1 MNHVPAGAIVTP
13 GYDVSHYQA
22 TSIHEK
28 MKAAGKVFCII
39 KADEGGTIIDSLWKA
54 HYLAAKAAGMLVGF
68 YNYYHPKQNPHAQ
81 SAHMLKLIGTVHG
94 DLPPMCDFET
104 TDGLN
109 AHASSD
115 SAFAFCMDLKKATGQ
130 EPILY
135 GGPYFLRDNAQVDG
149 RFAEFRLMIAHY
161 GPKPSVGPLV
171 PAPWKAWTFWQFT
184 ETAGIDLDLF
194 QGSVDQLK
202 ALALS

>member
-1 MNHVPAGAIVTP
+1 MNHVPIGAVVTP

-28 MKAAGKVFCII
+28 MKAAGKKFCII
-39 KADEGGTIIDSLWKA
+39 KSDEGGRIVDHLWEA
-54 HYLAAKAAGMLVGF
+54 HFHAAKSCGMLVGF
-68 YNYYHPKQNPHAQ
+68 YNYYHPKQDPHAQ
-81 SAHMLKLIGTVHG
+81 AAHMMALIGTTHA

-109 AHASSD
+109 AHD
-115 SAFAFCMDLKKATGQ
+115 SANSAFLFCQDLKNATKQ

-135 GGPYFLRDNAQVDG
+135 GGPYFLRDNAQVDA

-161 GPKPSVGPLV
+161 GPKPSTGPLV
-171 PAPWKAWTFWQFT
+171 PAPWKNWTFWQYT
-184 ETAGIDLDLF
+184 EVGGIDLDLF
-194 QGSVDQLK
+194 QGSVEQLR
-202 ALALS
+202 ALIS